1 MDDEPSDRA
10 DVQVQ
15 RPKRGTG
22 SSLQLLARA
31 PSLGWDMAVPIVGG
45 VLLGR
50 YLDVRFGGAY
60 KWTLGLLALGVL
72 VSLGSLYNLYVDQCR
87 AERPS
92 EQTEKH
98 RQEEDGK
105 N

>member
-10 DVQVQ
+10 DVETRQ
-15 RPKRGTG
+15 PKGGVG

-31 PSLGWDMAVPIVGG
+31 TSLGWDLAVPIVGG

-50 YLDVRFGGAY
+50 YLDVRFGEAY
-60 KWTLGLLALGVL
+60 AWTLGLLSLGVI
-72 VSLGSLYNLYVDQCR
+72 VAFGNLYNLYVDQCK
-87 AERPS
+87 AKQPS
-92 EQTEKH
+92 VQTENH
-98 RQEEDGK
+98 CQEEDGK